1 MLVVISASLR
11 EFQQRKGI
19 QQEALFLKASEAD
32 LLDARQKP
40 GIEKSS
46 GTTFLRCPIG
56 TQQNG
61 S

>member
-40 GIEKSS
+40 GIEKS
-46 GTTFLRCPIG
+46 R
-56 TQQNG
+56 
-61 S
+61 